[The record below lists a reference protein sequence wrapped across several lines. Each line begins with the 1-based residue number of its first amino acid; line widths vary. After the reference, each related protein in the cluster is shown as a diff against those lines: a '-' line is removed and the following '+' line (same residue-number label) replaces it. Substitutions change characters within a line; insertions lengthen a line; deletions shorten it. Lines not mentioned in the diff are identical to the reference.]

1 MNEKKN
7 ARNLKHSYIV
17 TTYMKLFQ
25 ETNIFKQNDKKFP

>member
-17 TTYMKLFQ
+17 TTYRKLFKRI
-25 ETNIFKQNDKKFP
+25 NIFKQNDKKFP